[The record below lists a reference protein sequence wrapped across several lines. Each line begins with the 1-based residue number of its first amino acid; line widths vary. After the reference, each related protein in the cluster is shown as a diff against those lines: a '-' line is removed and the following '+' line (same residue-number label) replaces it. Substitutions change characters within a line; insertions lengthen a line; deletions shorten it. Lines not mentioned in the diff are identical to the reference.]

1 MSEEKSVY
9 INVRLDSE
17 LHNELVRAVAHQMV
31 ADPST
36 RYTKSQFI
44 REAIRHFV
52 KLKQQE
58 VIQTS

>member
-1 MSEEKSVY
+1 MSHKKSTY

-17 LHNELVRAVAHQMV
+17 LHDELVRAVARQMV
-31 ADPST
+31 ANPST

-44 REAIRHFV
+44 REAIKHLL

-58 VIQTS
+58 ITQTS